1 MHTSFS
7 EPVRFNDMF
16 TCVFYSKCVCVWF
29 QYMSYEVCVCVTL
42 DLQLRALVC
51 AGFRMLA
58 KQEGVRH
65 GYLMARDTDALHQKT
80 S

>member
-1 MHTSFS
+1 M
-7 EPVRFNDMF
+7 R
-16 TCVFYSKCVCVWF
+16 C
-29 QYMSYEVCVCVTL
+29 VCVCVTL
-42 DLQLRALVC
+42 DLQLGAVVC

-80 S
+80 SQPLIPTHYCLMENKTNIYAYQA